1 MNKEVE
7 KLLSSLLN
15 LGKLVPLEDELKT
28 FKNDKTY
35 QDINSLEELNNAVL
49 DEIYYVLD
57 NAE

>member
-15 LGKLVPLEDELKT
+15 LSKLVPLEDELKT